1 MNNPPAPPSSPPLKR
16 EFRLE
21 LNNWL
26 QSRGWRDRLTPYSE
40 EYREGNGGNLIRV
53 WFAVYKCSFHLSPRL
68 LDVYLRPTVDGR
80 VYGES
85 KSYESAKAAK
95 EEAARIAYR
104 RLLWEEAK
112 PVVRNRFNKP
122 GS

>member
-1 MNNPPAPPSSPPLKR
+1 MTKEDNGENR
-16 EFRLE
+16 TT
-21 LNNWL
+21 WL
-26 QSRGWRDRLTPYSE
+26 
-40 EYREGNGGNLIRV
+40 
-53 WFAVYKCSFHLSPRL
+53 AVYKCSFHLSPRL
-68 LDVYLRPTVDGR
+68 LDVYLQPTVDDR

-85 KSYESAKAAK
+85 RSFESAKEAK

-112 PVVRNRFNKP
+112 LVLRNQP